1 MNFIEFGE
9 KKRTLSQI
17 IIGLMRIDQM
27 SPEEIATLIEGA
39 MDEGVNAFDIAD
51 IYAGGKCESL
61 LGEALS
67 LRPGLREKMWIQS
80 KCGIRNEGFTYFDFS
95 KEHILE
101 AVDQILTRLKTDH
114 LDSLLLHR
122 PDALM
127 EPDEIAE
134 AIEMLVK
141 AGKIIDFGVSNMNP
155 MMIDLLKKEVKT
167 PIVVNQLQLS
177 PAFTPSLDAGFHVN
191 MKQDAGIVRDSSIF
205 EYCRLHDMV
214 IQAWSPLQY
223 GYFEGVFLNS
233 EKYADLNQV
242 LDRLAEEKNVTPS
255 AIAFAW
261 ILRYPGTMQAVTGT
275 TKISRIREAAMATD
289 VTISRKE
296 WYEIYLAA
304 GNDLP

>member
-1 MNFIEFGE
+1 
-9 KKRTLSQI
+9 
-17 IIGLMRIDQM
+17 
-27 SPEEIATLIEGA
+27 
-39 MDEGVNAFDIAD
+39 
-51 IYAGGKCESL
+51 
-61 LGEALS
+61 
-67 LRPGLREKMWIQS
+67 
-80 KCGIRNEGFTYFDFS
+80 
-95 KEHILE
+95 
-101 AVDQILTRLKTDH
+101 
-114 LDSLLLHR
+114 
-122 PDALM
+122 
-127 EPDEIAE
+127 
-134 AIEMLVK
+134 
-141 AGKIIDFGVSNMNP
+141 
-155 MMIDLLKKEVKT
+155 
-167 PIVVNQLQLS
+167 
-177 PAFTPSLDAGFHVN
+177 

-289 VTISRKE
+289 ITISRKE